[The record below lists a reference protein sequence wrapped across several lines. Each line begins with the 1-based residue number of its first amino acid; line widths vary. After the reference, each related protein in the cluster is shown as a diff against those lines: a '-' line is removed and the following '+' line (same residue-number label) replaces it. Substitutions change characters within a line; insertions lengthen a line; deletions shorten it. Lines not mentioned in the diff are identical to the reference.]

1 MAYVDEGGELKAK
14 GLQQLL
20 IWLRKDLIGEF
31 DAINQYQAHIDNI
44 DDPEIKE
51 LLAHIRDDEKEH
63 VAELMHLI
71 NRLDAMQKHKFASD
85 HTNRD

>member
-1 MAYVDEGGELKAK
+1 MAYTNEGGQLKAK
-14 GLQQLL
+14 GLEQLL
-20 IWLRKDLIGEF
+20 IWLRQDLIGEF

-44 DDPEIKE
+44 EDPEIQE

-71 NRLDAMQKHKFASD
+71 NRIDAKQRMKFEED
-85 HTNRD
+85 HTNK